1 MLIQIDIHLSVNLK
15 NCVAGV
21 IKNGRD
27 HSGHGTIILVVS
39 EKGKDEIH
47 WFFAPSCKFRKARN
61 YVKNFWLKIVKNRS
75 GQMKDVSANEALKS
89 NIGRLIL
96 PITLKPT

>member
-1 MLIQIDIHLSVNLK
+1 MLIQIDIHLSLNLK
-15 NCVAGV
+15 NCVVGV
-21 IKNGRD
+21 IKNSRD

-61 YVKNFWLKIVKNRS
+61 YLKNFWLKIVKNRS

-96 PITLKPT
+96 PITLRPT